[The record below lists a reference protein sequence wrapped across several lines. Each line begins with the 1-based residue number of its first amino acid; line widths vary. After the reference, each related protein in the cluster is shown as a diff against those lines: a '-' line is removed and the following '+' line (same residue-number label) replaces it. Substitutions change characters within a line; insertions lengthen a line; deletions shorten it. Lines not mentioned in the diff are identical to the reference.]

1 MKANNAPANANT
13 KVTVRYCNQ
22 GDVFALVD
30 KEPTGNY
37 IRHNYIVVS
46 DITDYTE
53 TVLCFG
59 ITTAPGRNGI
69 WDNVI
74 PISSSNGVKSY
85 INLDKVYEFK
95 LKEFSNGHHH
105 GHIGDYDILKI
116 LVAVMRMRIG
126 LVGRKKIGEIIG
138 KMKEVSVT
146 VQDGVIVT
154 DDPVLEEEVE
164 TIEVVESQPGEVVET
179 TEETSS
185 EPTVK
190 KVPKKSRNSET
201 LVGIFPFR
209 SSSWTDEQ
217 LMLFTHEYEAGN
229 YNNCRAHIKSATDA
243 VLLKRYEKAV
253 QELDKRGL
261 LKKGGK
267 PEEPPQEE
275 VVTTTTEEHKD
286 EQAEDEKHPV
296 KTFSQKAKRY
306 SPSFWTRE
314 ELELFAE
321 LYASEEGKSV
331 LKSEFALTTAGLI
344 SKNTEVSRRLGK
356 ASYNK

>member
-1 MKANNAPANANT
+1 ME
-13 KVTVRYCNQ
+13 Q
-22 GDVFALVD
+22 
-30 KEPTGNY
+30 E
-37 IRHNYIVVS
+37 
-46 DITDYTE
+46 
-53 TVLCFG
+53 
-59 ITTAPGRNGI
+59 
-69 WDNVI
+69 
-74 PISSSNGVKSY
+74 
-85 INLDKVYEFK
+85 
-95 LKEFSNGHHH
+95 
-105 GHIGDYDILKI
+105 
-116 LVAVMRMRIG
+116 
-126 LVGRKKIGEIIG
+126 
-138 KMKEVSVT
+138 
-146 VQDGVIVT
+146 
-154 DDPVLEEEVE
+154 LE
-164 TIEVVESQPGEVVET
+164 
-179 TEETSS
+179 
-185 EPTVK
+185 
-190 KVPKKSRNSET
+190 
-201 LVGIFPFR
+201 
-209 SSSWTDEQ
+209 
-217 LMLFTHEYEAGN
+217 
-229 YNNCRAHIKSATDA
+229 
-243 VLLKRYEKAV
+243 RYEKAV

>member
-116 LVAVMRMRIG
+116 LVRAVE
-126 LVGRKKIGEIIG
+126 GEAFIADLPG
-138 KMKEVSVT
+138 FLHFVKELWRADSLEFLPSFPV
-146 VQDGVIVT
+146 
-154 DDPVLEEEVE
+154 DPVHQVE
-164 TIEVVESQPGEVVET
+164 INMVCLQFFQFFLQQRFHAGP
-179 TEETSS
+179 
-185 EPTVK
+185 
-190 KVPKKSRNSET
+190 
-201 LVGIFPFR
+201 
-209 SSSWTDEQ
+209 WTDEQ